1 MTRNG
6 TYDPYPDLEMRLER
20 ESSTWRL
27 ALSGNISACV
37 DPYLIIDGTRITG
50 MNSQESPL
58 KQTPKQRLQNQLFQ
72 GHNKPLSRGIDLS
85 TSIGSGSA

>member
-1 MTRNG
+1 MERMTHMI
-6 TYDPYPDLEMRLER
+6 PDLEMRLER

-27 ALSGNISACV
+27 AFSGNISACV